1 MSNCYV
7 YILAKLTSLFLDFT
21 VHFDN
26 FISVED
32 SWLESTTEIL
42 VFS

>member
-1 MSNCYV
+1 MFHCYV
-7 YILAKLTSLFLDFT
+7 YMFAMATRLFLDFT

-26 FISVED
+26 FTTLED

-42 VFS
+42 VF